1 VTFCLFVRT
10 ALMQMQNAETVELKK
25 GYAVVSAKI
34 KGAKERDSYLPVSV
48 ETNERGNLIVE
59 SLRFTGSSNF
69 IAFSKANSLLFVP
82 QGVTFES
89 GDVAQILF
97 LP

>member
-1 VTFCLFVRT
+1 
-10 ALMQMQNAETVELKK
+10 MQDAENIELKK
-25 GYAVVSAKI
+25 GFAVISQKI

-48 ETNERGNLIVE
+48 ETNKQGFLIVE

-69 IAFSKANSLLFVP
+69 IAFSKANALVFVP
-82 QGVTFES
+82 QNTS
-89 GDVAQILF
+89 MKAGDVAQILF